1 MNDFTQIV
9 VTPGKPVQ
17 VQANPTDYPIIGK
30 GLQGAVF
37 KLSEDRC
44 VKIYSKQIYCLREK
58 QVLQQTG
65 EKTAILPKV
74 YETGE
79 NYIIMEYLTGPSLQ
93 EFLEKSKTISEDL
106 TIEIINLIKE
116 LRSLQFMRIDFSLRH
131 SIYDKN
137 GKLKIIDHVNS
148 FKIQRSFPKRL
159 FKDLKQLG
167 LLVTFLDHVNNQEPY
182 LYEQW
187 KKSLKIKD

>member
-17 VQANPTDYPIIGK
+17 VKTNPTTYPLIGK

-37 KLSEDRC
+37 RLSEDRC
-44 VKIYSKQIYCLREK
+44 VKIYSKEIYCLREK
-58 QVLQQTG
+58 LVLKQVG
-65 EKTAILPKV
+65 EKSAIVPEV
-74 YETGE
+74 YEAGE
-79 NYIIMEYLTGPSLQ
+79 NYIIMEYLNGPSLQ
-93 EFLEKSKTISEDL
+93 EYLKKSGVISEAIA
-106 TIEIINLIKE
+106 IEIIDLIKE

-131 SIYDKN
+131 IFYDKN

-148 FKIQRSFPKRL
+148 FRIQRSFPKRL

-167 LLVTFLDHVNNQEPY
+167 LLTSFLEHVNNTDSDF
-182 LYEQW
+182 YEQW
-187 KKSLKIKD
+187 KKTLKTMY

>member
-17 VQANPTDYPIIGK
+17 VQANPTDYPLIGK